1 MSMYQAESVSMI
13 NREIVSGFVENDSKI
28 QRRGLPKITHFKK

>member
-1 MSMYQAESVSMI
+1 MSMYQVESVSMI

-28 QRRGLPKITHFKK
+28 QQRGQPIITHFKN